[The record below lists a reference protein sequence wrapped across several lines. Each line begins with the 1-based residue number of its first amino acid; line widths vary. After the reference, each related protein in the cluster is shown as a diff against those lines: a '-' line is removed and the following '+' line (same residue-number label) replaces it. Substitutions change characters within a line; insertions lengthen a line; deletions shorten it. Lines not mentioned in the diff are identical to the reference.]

1 MTIINKTL
9 LAIIALIFLSSSAFA
24 ETFDF
29 QNYNR
34 NYNTSNT
41 SGCANCAYTANQKN
55 PENYVT
61 PVGIYKPKIIN
72 RNGYSYICSYYAVPN
87 LTRNETDN
95 YGQIPPHS
103 FAVFRKCQ
111 KRFWHPPC
119 QFSECQSTACVSNCD
134 TKEARRVPHRIN
146 G

>member
-1 MTIINKTL
+1 MTIIYKTL
-9 LAIIALIFLSSSAFA
+9 LAIIALVVLSSSAFA

-29 QNYNR
+29 QSYNR
-34 NYNTSNT
+34 SFNTT
-41 SGCANCAYTANQKN
+41 GCANCAYTANQKD

-61 PVGIYKPKIIN
+61 PVSIYKTKIIN
-72 RNGYSYICSYYAVPN
+72 KNGYSYVCSYYAVPN

-95 YGQIPPHS
+95 FGQTSSHS

-111 KRFWHPPC
+111 KRFWHAPC
-119 QFSECQSTACVSNCD
+119 QFSECQSTACASKCD
-134 TKEARRVPHRIN
+134 LNTKEAQKVPRRIN